1 MKEDQPHPISNVD
14 IVVYTLATLAGAEK
28 TIHSEDIAAKCF
40 ELSPSRFSWRLPQYR
55 GRWPDKYIVKT
66 ALEDA
71 KKKLYGALVQGTY
84 ALDLSKDG
92 WRITPEGVE
101 WLAKNKVRVARALKQ
116 KPLILPKRDAERF
129 TKKLRADVCFKH
141 FQQKGSL
148 EGLSSYMFTDMLAC
162 SPDASKDIIKRK
174 FDRLL
179 ATAKLV
185 NDKEVIAFLDACT
198 SAFSS
203 ILTAN

>member
-1 MKEDQPHPISNVD
+1 MARRKAESLSNVD
-14 IVVYTLATLAGAEK
+14 VVVYGLATLSGAGK
-28 TIHSEDIAAKCF
+28 TVHSEKIADKCF
-40 ELSPSRFSWRLPQYR
+40 ELSPSRFSWRLPEYR
-55 GRWPDKYIVKT
+55 GKWPDKYIVKT

-71 KKKLYGALVQGTY
+71 KKKEHGALVEGTY
-84 ALDLSKDG
+84 ALELSKDG

-101 WLAKNKVRVARALKQ
+101 WINKNKARIAEALKQ
-116 KPLILPKRDAERF
+116 KEPTLPKRDAERF
-129 TKKLRADVCFKH
+129 TKKLRADACFKY
-141 FQQKGSL
+141 FERKGSL
-148 EGLSSYMFTDMLAC
+148 EEVSSYMFTDMLGC
-162 SPDASKDIIKRK
+162 SPDASRDIIRRK

-185 NDKEVIAFLDACT
+185 NDVEVIRFLDTCA